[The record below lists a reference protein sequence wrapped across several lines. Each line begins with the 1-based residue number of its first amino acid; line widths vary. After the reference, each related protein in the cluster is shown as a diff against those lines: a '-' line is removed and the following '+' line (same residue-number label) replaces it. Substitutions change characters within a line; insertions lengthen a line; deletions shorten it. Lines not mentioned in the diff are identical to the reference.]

1 MLLRRFSDNT
11 SIKQPRKNMNLVSFL
26 GFEKGFFMFKFTTKK
41 LVRAGIIAALYAGVT
56 YIFAPYAYGP
66 FQIRPAE
73 ALTILP
79 IFFTEAVPGLFIG
92 CALANILSGYGVY
105 DIVFGSLITLAAAI
119 LTYFVGKVMKR
130 SLPSALVG
138 GIFPVFFNAIGIPII
153 IILVSG
159 DNFAVYWIYFFQM
172 LLTQSVWIYALGIP
186 LFLGVRRLNKTVSF
200 FKTDE

>member
-1 MLLRRFSDNT
+1 
-11 SIKQPRKNMNLVSFL
+11 
-26 GFEKGFFMFKFTTKK
+26 MFKFTTKK

-119 LTYFVGKVMKR
+119 LTYFVGKAMKR
-130 SLPSALVG
+130 SLFSALVG
-138 GIFPVFFNAIGIPII
+138 GIFPVVFNAIGIPII

-186 LFLGVRRLNKTVSF
+186 LYLGVRRLSKTVSF
-200 FKTDE
+200 FKTDG